1 MEYCLQ
7 LKQAPIDHEA
17 KRIEQ
22 RMLVPVILSGGA
34 GTRLWPVSRQ
44 EYPKPFMR
52 LPDGEGLL
60 QKTLK
65 RAVKLNDVASVMTI
79 TNRDYF
85 FHTRDEYQELELDVD
100 LGYSYVLEPCA
111 RNTAPAIAMA
121 AMALK
126 DQEDAV
132 MLVLP
137 ADHVIEN
144 QQAFGRAV
152 DTAVELAQQDYLVT
166 FGIQPDKPE
175 TGYGYIHKGEAIEGQ
190 ERAYKVAEFVE
201 KPDLATAEVY
211 VKSDGY
217 AWNSGMFC
225 FRPSVFLQTLEKT
238 APDIYAG
245 VQACWQQTETTI
257 QPLELDKATFAAT
270 PADSIDYAVMEK
282 AERVAVVT
290 CDIGWSDVGS
300 WDSVSDLHQQDEK
313 GNKTVG
319 DCMLFDTQECYVHSE
334 DRLVAALGVDG
345 LIIVDTP
352 DALLVADRSQSQNV
366 KKIVDRLKSEDHET
380 YRLHRTV
387 HRPWGTYTVL
397 EEGERFKIKR
407 IVVKP
412 GSTLSLQMH
421 HHRSEHWIV
430 VSGTATVVNGDKTF
444 NVYTDQSTYVPA
456 GNKHRLSN
464 PGITPLVMIEV
475 QSGEYL
481 GEDDIVRF
489 DDEYGR
495 S

>member
-1 MEYCLQ
+1 
-7 LKQAPIDHEA
+7 
-17 KRIEQ
+17 
-22 RMLVPVILSGGA
+22 MLIPVILSGGA
-34 GTRLWPVSRQ
+34 GTRLWPVSR
-44 EYPKPFMR
+44 EAHPKPFMR

-65 RAVKLNDVASVMTI
+65 RSVLLHDVSTILTI
-79 TNRDYF
+79 TNRDYYF
-85 FHTRDEYQELELDVD
+85 QTRDEYEELNLTGD
-100 LGYSYVLEPCA
+100 LAFSYVLEPCG

-126 DQEDAV
+126 DQDDAI

-144 QQAFGRAV
+144 QAAFSAAV
-152 DTAVELAQQDYLVT
+152 DTAVKLAQQDYLVT
-166 FGIQPDKPE
+166 FGIQADKPE
-175 TGYGYIHKGEAIEGQ
+175 TGYGYIHKGDEIEGLEGAFQ
-190 ERAYKVAEFVE
+190 VAAFVE
-201 KPDLATAEVY
+201 KPDLATAEMY
-211 VKSDGY
+211 VKSEGY

-225 FRPSVFLQTLEKT
+225 FRPSVFLQSLEKT
-238 APDIYAG
+238 AEAIYKA
-245 VQACWQQTETTI
+245 AESCWQQTKTDI
-257 QPLELDKATFAAT
+257 QPLELDEKSFAAI

-282 AERVAVVT
+282 AEKVAVVA

-300 WDSVSDLHQQDEK
+300 WDSVSDLHEADAS
-313 GNKTVG
+313 GNKTIG
-319 DCMLFDTQECYVHSE
+319 ECMLIDTQDCYVHSE
-334 DRLVAALGVDG
+334 DRLIAALGLDNLV
-345 LIIVDTP
+345 IVDTP

-366 KKIVDRLKSEDHET
+366 KKIVEQLKSQNHDS
-380 YRLHRTV
+380 YRYHRTV
-387 HRPWGTYTVL
+387 HRPWGTYTIL
-397 EEGERFKIKR
+397 EEGEQFKIKR

-430 VSGTATVVNGDKTF
+430 VSGTAKVVNGEKEF
-444 NVYTDQSTYVPA
+444 LVHKNESTYVPA

-464 PGITPLVMIEV
+464 PGIFDLVMIEV

-495 S
+495 A